1 MLYGILNWGSAYNTN
16 LEPLKCHLRKA
27 IRVIDFAKYQAHSK
41 PLFKKYSLLNFD
53 SMYKLEVAKF
63 MFDIYH
69 ENGEIFNDLFIKT
82 NERHHYET
90 RQSSNDNFSFPLVST
105 NYKKKSIIYEGVKVW
120 NSLPSQIK
128 KLPNKP
134 SFTKKLKNYLLESN

>member
-1 MLYGILNWGSAYNTN
+1 MQSPKSNQSN
-16 LEPLKCHLRKA
+16 RF
-27 IRVIDFAKYQAHSK
+27 FAEYQAHSK
-41 PLFKKYSLLNFD
+41 PLFKKYNLLNFD
-53 SMYKLEVAKF
+53 DMYKLEVAKF

-90 RQSSNDNFSFPLVST
+90 RQSSNDNFSFPLASM
-105 NYKKKSIIYEGVKVW
+105 NYKHKSIIYEGVKVW
-120 NSLPSQIK
+120 NSLSLRIK